1 MKFWLFLACS
11 WLVVGQLVRADAAE
25 EDDDESEEQPKRL
38 VVYYNFEKIL
48 KPKII
53 TDKSGYENSG
63 TMTQGGEILKFS
75 DEDYTCSQGARLW
88 EAAINFK
95 GDTFQA
101 KPRTA
106 ITVAAWVR
114 LEKRQGQHSIFDTVG
129 VSHPKGQYHFEVNN
143 GIVRWFHRDQT
154 EKVVFETMAHT
165 VEKGK
170 WTHLAGTYDSKTK
183 QAKIFINGEI
193 RNQSI
198 GDGLLSRDWSVH
210 AGISNMLKCRP
221 LQGSIDEFRIYNYAL
236 TPDEIKALVSAC
248 KAPDAAASTKTLSA
262 ETTDKAEARSE
273 TPKENESDST
283 SDKKT
288 ERKRRSL
295 IDLTI
300 RRLNFT

>member
-1 MKFWLFLACS
+1 
-11 WLVVGQLVRADAAE
+11 
-25 EDDDESEEQPKRL
+25 
-38 VVYYNFEKIL
+38 
-48 KPKII
+48 
-53 TDKSGYENSG
+53 
-63 TMTQGGEILKFS
+63 MTQGGEILKFS